1 MFNITNH
8 DVDCG
13 GAKTTLTDDGRL
25 NINVEKP
32 EKMSASVSPRW
43 RRPAYKARNTKAQSQ
58 ECHAPPSLNILI
70 QVVGSRGDIQPFV
83 ALGLA
88 LARAGHRIR
97 IATHDTFKEFVET
110 HGLEFFNIG
119 GDPKRLMA
127 YMVKNPGLLPS
138 MSSLRNGDI
147 QQNRADI
154 REILDGCW
162 RACFQSTDENSKP
175 FFAHAI
181 IANPPSFAHIH
192 CAEKLGVPLHLMF
205 T

>member
-1 MFNITNH
+1 MIEI
-8 DVDCG
+8 DSECPG
-13 GAKTTLTDDGRL
+13 PPAL
-25 NINVEKP
+25 NV
-32 EKMSASVSPRW
+32 
-43 RRPAYKARNTKAQSQ
+43 
-58 ECHAPPSLNILI
+58 LI

-97 IATHDTFKEFVET
+97 IATHETFKDFVES

-127 YMVKNPGLLPS
+127 YMVKNPGLMPG
-138 MSSLRNGDI
+138 MDSLRNGDI
-147 QQNRADI
+147 AQNRADI

-162 RACFQSTDENSKP
+162 RACFQSTDEDSKP
-175 FFAHAI
+175 FFANAI

-192 CAEKLGVPLHLMF
+192 CAEKLGVPLHIMF